1 MEWLPTPVFLTREF
15 HGQRSLV
22 GCSPWGYK
30 ESNMTEQ
37 LTLSLLFAKQFI
49 YILLY
54 LIGPQPFEMG
64 FISELYHFVS
74 KVLNSAWYI
83 VGTQNLLNQIKFR
96 NQECTADLKRKHL
109 QILTSAGS
117 KTTTGA
123 VTLFI
128 FAAFWIISSASL
140 NLLWDN
146 SHRGDSGINLK
157 FILDVL

>member
-22 GCSPWGYK
+22 GCSPSGYK

-74 KVLNSAWYI
+74 NVLNSAWYI
-83 VGTQNLLNQIKFR
+83 VGTQNLLNQIKFH
-96 NQECTADLKRKHL
+96 NQECTADLKRKHFANPYL
-109 QILTSAGS
+109 HRIKNYHWGS
-117 KTTTGA
+117 Y
-123 VTLFI
+123 VVYFCSFLDNI
-128 FAAFWIISSASL
+128 FSFFKSPL
-140 NLLWDN
+140 
-146 SHRGDSGINLK
+146 G
-157 FILDVL
+157 